1 MSWNNPPTAADVAL
15 HEASRADREIQELKA
30 RLDRI
35 EKETSCSLRI
45 MNNLDPVKYEFGCGG
60 SILMTGWNRPLV
72 FCPFCSKPIWQKKI
86 EKGV

>member
-1 MSWNNPPTAADVAL
+1 
-15 HEASRADREIQELKA
+15 
-30 RLDRI
+30 
-35 EKETSCSLRI
+35 